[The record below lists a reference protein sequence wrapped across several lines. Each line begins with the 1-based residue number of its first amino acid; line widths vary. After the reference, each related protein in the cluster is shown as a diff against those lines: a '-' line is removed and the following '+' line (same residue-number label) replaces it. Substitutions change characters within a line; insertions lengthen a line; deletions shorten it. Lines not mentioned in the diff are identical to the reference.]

1 MSTDWPV
8 KTQPYFAAFDFC
20 PSRSNNGEIGL
31 RPHFPAGS
39 ACPPHAGNDIDHSY
53 PPISIMQLFSICV
66 RISIG

>member
-31 RPHFPAGS
+31 R
-39 ACPPHAGNDIDHSY
+39 C
-53 PPISIMQLFSICV
+53 
-66 RISIG
+66 IG